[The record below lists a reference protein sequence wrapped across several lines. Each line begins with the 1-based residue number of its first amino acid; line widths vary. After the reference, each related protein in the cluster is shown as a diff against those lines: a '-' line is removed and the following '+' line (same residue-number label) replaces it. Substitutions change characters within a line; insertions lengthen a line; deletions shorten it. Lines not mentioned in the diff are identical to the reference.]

1 MFSQEKRPTTSLI
14 GTSPLHNPGA
24 EVWTGWVNKPLEF
37 SKVAG
42 YKVNTQK
49 SVLFLYTNNKR
60 SETEIMKTI
69 SFTII
74 PKIINYLG
82 INLPKEAKTYTL
94 KTVRHWW
101 KKSKMTQTDGKKY
114 HVPGLEESILSKW
127 L

>member
-1 MFSQEKRPTTSLI
+1 VFSQEKRPTTSLI

-94 KTVRHWW
+94 KTVRH
-101 KKSKMTQTDGKKY
+101 
-114 HVPGLEESILSKW
+114 
-127 L
+127 